1 MLVQKQQ
8 MQSHTAKK
16 KKREKDNLFLE
27 ILDRFDLTVIL
38 DDLSG
43 MARDEPRKR
52 YICTKL

>member
-16 KKREKDNLFLE
+16 KKRERENLFLE
-27 ILDRFDLTVIL
+27 ILEQFDLTVIL